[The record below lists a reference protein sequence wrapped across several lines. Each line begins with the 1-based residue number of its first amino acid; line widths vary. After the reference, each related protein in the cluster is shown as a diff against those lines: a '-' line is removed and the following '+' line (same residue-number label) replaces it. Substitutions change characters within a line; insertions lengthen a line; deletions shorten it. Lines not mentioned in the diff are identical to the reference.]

1 MSKIDPNELEAL
13 IKRMRDAGR
22 SEERIAE
29 VTKLYKEQYAKKA
42 KGSTVTAANVEPV
55 QDAVNLENGA
65 FQLENISSEYK
76 NKNSE
81 INIPYPTQPKDVIAS
96 FKTSDDYL
104 KNLKSL
110 KTFYNSKEG
119 KEYAQQKVNYRAS
132 VRTKLNNNGA
142 YKLGLEGQSISE
154 LQEKGLFS
162 ALAGSANELHFGMYG
177 DSMPDTRTRD
187 LIIKEE
193 IEKAKAQESKKL
205 LDLELDEAAKYQK
218 AGNYD
223 ATIDKGYNSVKSE
236 LTPDQ
241 IEYKELM
248 DKASDIRANIIKTED
263 ISIIKNY
270 QTELLDLEEKI
281 KKVEPLALEDK
292 SPLLDALTGQPLGTF
307 EATELPP
314 EQVIDTKSEIKKLK
328 DSYKSITQENLERK
342 FFTHTLDTQ
351 RLNKSLQRTIKNAKG
366 VGVPGFYGDV
376 KIEDLLPYRN
386 NSVLI
391 SSIQKSIDEQK
402 TDEQAVTFDLK
413 GELDALAEEKINLT
427 LQKEA
432 LKETYVLNVSP
443 SSETPGFVS
452 KVGSFG
458 KEAAKSIGRIVGV
471 DEEIANMLP
480 STRME
485 ELDEINKLFNSDAI
499 AVSEE
504 NKAAFNR
511 DFTMNLAE
519 GLGAFTGDLIQF
531 ALLNKV
537 AGAAGLT
544 ARIAQISS
552 KNKVLGTSLK
562 LLQEEFNF
570 QVVTRGEAPT
580 GEGIFFG
587 LGSMGA
593 AKLVPKIK
601 NSSFSALNNLMTK
614 TVSGGLG
621 MAGGSEA
628 AAFSHAVVD
637 DLLGKKDIETSL
649 EEQYGSL
656 DETGK
661 RIVLNIAMGAA
672 LGVKSIN
679 KRDFYSIAR
688 RKKLLKETITDLDN
702 NKFKGSEKTKKLQLV
717 AELNADIALAEEKF
731 NKLSIKE
738 QAESKEV
745 AAEIIKTGEIEE
757 QPFFNA
763 PSVKRKANAFEL
775 KEAQKIVDSYEINRL
790 LAEKSIRKSFENLM
804 RSGIVKNAKLVIT
817 DDPSILEAG
826 NKGEFLTDGTNT
838 IKININEYKPGVFE
852 QEVGHLFMKAAFNN
866 NPKIAEAFKTKIQK
880 EVTEALKDEK
890 FNVGDKQNISFEE
903 AINEAYKDRK
913 NDIPE
918 EYIMNLVEFLSTP
931 KFKDLLLKKGLL
943 NSLKQE
949 TLNIGNK
956 IGIDYTNK
964 KNFKTGA
971 DLLEF
976 LFSIG
981 KTIEGGSSKAIK
993 NKFEAFKNLVIDGNK
1008 LLDLKTGKK
1017 AADPKEAEKTMA
1029 SAKIE
1034 ESEKKDIFSKA
1045 NNVYE
1050 QYKDDPSAAGLM
1062 VGLEFEPIVK
1072 KMLNK
1077 YRDLYGMDE
1086 YTLDLIANDVMI
1098 ETRPGY
1104 NGIPALVRTWDP
1116 AKGAS
1121 LTSHIYGNLPKRILG
1136 IIQNKYPDLGRTVEL
1151 VQEKADKLTT
1161 DEGFGGS
1168 GMANDGFV
1176 DISSPE
1182 AYTRVSR
1189 KKAEVTM
1196 GMPPEYVKRAEEIG
1210 ERILMSTKLQDLDAK
1225 IVGTIKDS
1233 EGRTLRVAMLES
1245 NKARVY
1251 LPDGTT
1257 EIIKARTPKVVEQKY
1272 GAADR
1277 SFKKIATTKAQMVE
1291 EAKAYLIPEMEKT
1304 AGGLKDNY
1312 EPTLQY
1318 TEFID
1323 KTFSLYKDYLSQS
1336 AINKRFA
1343 DFKEP
1348 VIDPKTGKQAREK
1361 TAQGKKIFTKKPL
1374 TLAEWRKYFIGDGTR
1389 RIDGRRRSLLEALA
1403 TEQGFDKVMEVLGK
1417 EEMRKQIESRQKDLS
1432 TELIENYVAVIAKS
1446 LDRNNP
1452 NVMASKAIKSV
1463 SESTGKSVKWLEN
1476 YIRVALDKAKGDV
1489 FKFIDILK
1497 EEVLPSGTSLFEE
1510 FRTYF
1515 NEDYRSRIKDAIATK
1530 GQLKSGLKTYLQQV
1544 LNAAYEVNRFAD
1556 IENVNKK
1563 SLDKYKANVNE
1574 YTNYIVPEMRQ
1585 MHYGENNKKGALVA
1599 NALSRMFG
1607 FDGRRNKNIPS
1618 LENDGKGYNLSRK
1631 EFVKFSDKKG
1641 EEISGK
1647 YDEFYNSLPK
1657 NKQEDLK
1664 DLRKKLS
1671 EVNSLSIHYAEFNK
1685 KYLEIATKE
1694 GATKEEIDNF
1704 VNHKNHEAYIK
1715 EQALRTRVFKHM
1727 LDVMDYVGKQ
1737 KLKRSEAE
1745 YDNYMENFVAPFFI
1759 EQSREGFRHF
1769 STKEFYSLLPFK
1781 KENIKNQP
1789 DKTDQHVKA
1798 KVIVAAEFIDLFAK
1812 RKYNSEN
1819 TLNEDVI
1826 NKILL
1831 KYESV
1836 IGGRRNQERA
1846 DIRLGSEYGKDWAA
1860 KIGAEQLLDMYGGDF
1875 DLDYLK
1881 LSKSILTGETLFDR
1895 FMKESFN
1902 STVDG
1907 LIQDPKAKSHNNKI
1921 IESSKTEAFEITKP
1935 EALASKKI
1943 NLAEET
1949 ANMIE
1954 RRTGISAKAPL
1965 SASRA
1970 ANIGRTKGKFDFYL
1984 PPNAEDF
1991 AGLLY
1996 KLYGKGKQGDKDMA
2010 FMKEHLLDPYNAGEQ
2025 AISTYKQNLA
2035 EDYKSIEKQ
2044 LGEIEGTVSKET
2056 KATLDELGFNAD
2068 QAVRVALW
2076 NQAGFEIPGIQNIE
2090 AAKLRIAVVKDKRL
2104 KAYADGIRTIVKGN
2118 LFEPSEQWFSSN
2130 IRYDLFTHATE
2141 GVRPKFLEQWDTNV
2155 KEIFNKENLI
2165 KLEAAYG
2172 KNYVKNLNDM
2182 ITRMKTGKTR
2192 GANLGKEANAA
2203 LDYLNGS
2210 IGVTMWMNT
2219 RSAVLQTISAV
2230 NYINWSDNNP
2240 IRIAQTLAKPKEF
2253 ASTFME
2259 IFNSDFLKQRRSG
2272 LEINIEEAE
2281 IARAVEK
2288 SKGKA
2293 SRIFNALIKAG
2304 FTPTQIAD
2312 SFAIAIGGTP
2322 LLMNRTKTYQ
2332 RKGFEYAEARE
2343 KAFNDLREISEENQ
2357 QSSRQDKVSNI
2368 QVGVMGRLVFA
2379 FNNTPFQMTRLQKK
2393 AALDLV
2399 NRRGDWKTNTS
2410 KLAYYS
2416 VLQSVVFYALQQGA
2430 ALTLFGKDDEDL
2442 TKEEKENIAKYK
2454 EKKVIGLANSV
2465 VDGFL
2470 SGSGLPGKI
2479 LVTGKNTLAK
2489 YLEEEKKGYKA
2500 DYGDV
2505 LNEAF
2510 SISPPISSKTK
2521 KAYSAFNTFRYGSTK
2536 KGKAKYDQSNKLS
2549 PLHPMNVARAKMFSA
2564 VTNIPLDRVVT
2575 KIDNLNE
2582 AVTNT
2587 DIEPQIRLALALG
2600 WGKWSLGFYDG
2611 LYGEDAKDV
2620 EKSKKKSSSAR
2631 KQKNRQKALDFSK
2644 KSFRYRDSVRL
2655 ANYRKKNK
2663 K

>member
-1 MSKIDPNELEAL
+1 MSVIDPNELEAL

-42 KGSTVTAANVEPV
+42 NGSAITAANAEPI
-55 QDAVNLENGA
+55 QTAVSIEDGVS
-65 FQLENISSEYK
+65 QLENFSAAYK
-76 NKNSE
+76 KKNSKATL
-81 INIPYPTQPKDVIAS
+81 PYPTQAKDVIAS
-96 FKTSDDYL
+96 FTPADEYL
-104 KNLKSL
+104 KKLGASKA
-110 KTFYNSKEG
+110 FYNSKEG
-119 KEYAQQKVNYRAS
+119 EEYKQRKVNYRGS
-132 VRTKLNNNGA
+132 VRAKLANNGA

-154 LQEKGLFS
+154 LEGKGLFS
-162 ALAGSANELHFGMYG
+162 ALADSTNELHFGMYG
-177 DSMPDTRTRD
+177 NSRPDNRSRD
-187 LIIKEE
+187 IIIKEE
-193 IEKAKAQESKKL
+193 IEKAKAEESKKL

-223 ATIDKGYNSVKSE
+223 VTIDKGYNNIKSE

-241 IEYKELM
+241 IEYKKLM

-263 ISIIKNY
+263 ISTIKKY

-307 EATELPP
+307 EAEELPS
-314 EQVIDTKSEIKKLK
+314 EQVIDTRSEIKKLK
-328 DSYKSITQENLERK
+328 DSYRSITQENLERK

-351 RLNKSLQRTIKNAKG
+351 RLNASLQRTIKNAKG
-366 VGVPGFYGDV
+366 VGVPGFFGDV
-376 KIEDLLPYRN
+376 TIKDLLPYRN

-402 TDEQAVTFDLK
+402 PEEQSVTFDLK
-413 GELDALAEEKINLT
+413 SELDALAEEKINLT

-432 LKETYVLNVSP
+432 LKETYILNVSP
-443 SSETPGFVS
+443 SSETPGFIS
-452 KVGSFG
+452 TLGSFG

-531 ALLNKV
+531 ALLNKA
-537 AGAAGLT
+537 AGAAGIT

-552 KNKVLGTSLK
+552 KNKVYGTTLK

-601 NSSFSALNNLMTK
+601 NSSFSAVNNFMTK

-628 AAFSHAVVD
+628 AAFSHAVID
-637 DLLGKKDIETSL
+637 DLLNKKDIETSL
-649 EEQYGSL
+649 EEQYGDL

-661 RIVLNIAMGAA
+661 RIVLNIAMGTA

-688 RKKLLKETITDLDN
+688 RKKYLKETITDLNN
-702 NKFKGSEKTKKLQLV
+702 NKFEGSEINKKLQLV
-717 AELNADIALAEEKF
+717 AELKADIALAEEKF
-731 NKLSIKE
+731 NKLSIKD
-738 QAESKEV
+738 QAESKAV
-745 AAEIIKTGEIEE
+745 AEEIIKTGQIPK
-757 QPFFNA
+757 QSSPDAPF
-763 PSVKRKANAFEL
+763 KLEKANAFEL
-775 KEAQKIVDSYEINRL
+775 KEAQRIVDSYEINRL

-804 RSGIVKNAKLVIT
+804 RSGVIKDAKLVIT
-817 DDPSILEAG
+817 DDASILESG
-826 NKGEFLTDGTNT
+826 NKGQFEKDTNT

-852 QEVGHLFMKAAFNN
+852 QEAGHLFMKTAFENN
-866 NPKIAEAFKTKIQK
+866 SKVAETFKTKIQK
-880 EVTEALKDEK
+880 EVTEALKDER
-890 FNVGDKQNISFEE
+890 FDVGGKQNVSFEE
-903 AINEAYKDRK
+903 AINEAYKDK
-913 NDIPE
+913 PNTTAE
-918 EYIMNLVEFLSTP
+918 EYIMNLVEFLSNP
-931 KFKDLLLKKGLL
+931 KYKDLLLKKGLL
-943 NSLKQE
+943 NGLKQE
-949 TLNIGNK
+949 TLNVANK

-1008 LLDLKTGKK
+1008 LLDLNTGKEV
-1017 AADPKEAEKTMA
+1017 AEPKEAENAMA
-1029 SAKIE
+1029 SVKIE

-1045 NNVYE
+1045 NKIYE
-1050 QYKDDPSAAGLM
+1050 EYKNDPSSAGLM

-1072 KMLNK
+1072 KMLGK
-1077 YRDLYGMDE
+1077 YRDLFGMDE
-1086 YTLDLIANDVMI
+1086 YTLDLIASDVMI

-1121 LTSHIYGNLPKRILG
+1121 LTSHIYGNLPNRILG
-1136 IIQNKYPDLGRTVEL
+1136 IMQNHYPELGRTVSL
-1151 VQEKADKLTT
+1151 VQEKADRLTT

-1168 GMANDGFV
+1168 GTINDGFI

-1182 AYTRVSR
+1182 SYTRVSR
-1189 KKAEVTM
+1189 KKAEVVM
-1196 GMPPEYVKRAEEIG
+1196 GMSPEYAKRSEEVG

-1225 IVGTIKDS
+1225 SVGTIKNA
-1233 EGRTLRVAMLES
+1233 EGKILRVAMLEGD
-1245 NKARVY
+1245 KARVY

-1257 EIIKARTPKVVEQKY
+1257 EIIKARTPKVIEQKY
-1272 GAADR
+1272 GGEDG
-1277 SFKKIATTKAQMVE
+1277 SFKKIATTKSKMIE
-1291 EAKAYLIPEMEKT
+1291 DAKVYLIPEMEKA
-1304 AGGLKDNY
+1304 AGALKDNY
-1312 EPTLQY
+1312 EPTPEYSQ
-1318 TEFID
+1318 FID

-1336 AINKRFA
+1336 AISKRFA

-1348 VIDPKTGKQAREK
+1348 VMDPVTGKQAREK
-1361 TAQGKKIFTKKPL
+1361 TAQGNKIFTKKSL
-1374 TLAEWRKYFIGDGTR
+1374 TPAEWREYFIGDGTK

-1403 TEQGFDKVMEVLGK
+1403 TEQGFDKVMEVLSK
-1417 EEMRKQIESRQKDLS
+1417 EEMRKQIESRQEDLS
-1432 TELIENYVAVIAKS
+1432 VDLVDNYVAIIAKS

-1452 NVMASKAIKSV
+1452 NIMASKAIEEANKQGINLKEVLIRLDGTYLDYKELSSTENGRAVLGIIEGIAASDLSRQIKLVEDLGKINEVTLKKLIKRGVDIEIIKDINSVQNTTKS
-1463 SESTGKSVKWLEN
+1463 
-1476 YIRVALDKAKGDV
+1476 I
-1489 FKFIDILK
+1489 IDIYEKKLK
-1497 EEVLPSGTSLFEE
+1497 DITYFIPREMLDFTASGTSKLKGNTLASLLGYSGRRPKGDLSRLLSRERFLEINEEGIGSRHLDLTEETQNLWKEVIEIAKENNTKGAGISIGYKAKEFNKSLIEIERSNLTVAEQIARIDELPNRNEAIKDNLLKTKTLEALLNTFSEISLDLQGKDLKNFIDTVSRLLMNNDGAGVRNYSAELYVELGKGDFTKTKNEHILSKAEFATEVIENLINKTLDPLKIKKLVEE
-1510 FRTYF
+1510 FRSI
-1515 NEDYRSRIKDAIATK
+1515 RGSKK
-1530 GQLKSGLKTYLQQV
+1530 GQEISDELIGSTIKNAAALKMITSKIIDKNLESANISELKNFYNYVTKKTAYQEIVDAYINEATNGLLKSEPNINKGL
-1544 LNAAYEVNRFAD
+1544 
-1556 IENVNKK
+1556 
-1563 SLDKYKANVNE
+1563 
-1574 YTNYIVPEMRQ
+1574 
-1585 MHYGENNKKGALVA
+1585 
-1599 NALSRMFG
+1599 
-1607 FDGRRNKNIPS
+1607 
-1618 LENDGKGYNLSRK
+1618 
-1631 EFVKFSDKKG
+1631 
-1641 EEISGK
+1641 
-1647 YDEFYNSLPK
+1647 
-1657 NKQEDLK
+1657 
-1664 DLRKKLS
+1664 
-1671 EVNSLSIHYAEFNK
+1671 
-1685 KYLEIATKE
+1685 
-1694 GATKEEIDNF
+1694 
-1704 VNHKNHEAYIK
+1704 
-1715 EQALRTRVFKHM
+1715 
-1727 LDVMDYVGKQ
+1727 
-1737 KLKRSEAE
+1737 
-1745 YDNYMENFVAPFFI
+1745 
-1759 EQSREGFRHF
+1759 
-1769 STKEFYSLLPFK
+1769 
-1781 KENIKNQP
+1781 
-1789 DKTDQHVKA
+1789 
-1798 KVIVAAEFIDLFAK
+1798 
-1812 RKYNSEN
+1812 NSELGIISSDITGY
-1819 TLNEDVI
+1819 TLKKAVE
-1826 NKILL
+1826 
-1831 KYESV
+1831 
-1836 IGGRRNQERA
+1836 A
-1846 DIRLGSEYGKDWAA
+1846 D
-1860 KIGAEQLLDMYGGDF
+1860 
-1875 DLDYLK
+1875 
-1881 LSKSILTGETLFDR
+1881 
-1895 FMKESFN
+1895 N
-1902 STVDG
+1902 
-1907 LIQDPKAKSHNNKI
+1907 LIKQNNI
-1921 IESSKTEAFEITKP
+1921 
-1935 EALASKKI
+1935 LASKQI

-1970 ANIGRTKGKFDFYL
+1970 ANMGRTKGKFSFYL

-2104 KAYADGIRTIVKGN
+2104 KAYADGIKAIVKGN

-2172 KNYVKNLNDM
+2172 KDYVKNLNDV
-2182 ITRMKTGKTR
+2182 IDRMKTGKSR

-2210 IGVTMWMNT
+2210 IGVIMWMNT
-2219 RSAVLQTISAV
+2219 RSAMLQTISAV
-2230 NYINWSDNNP
+2230 NYINWGDNNP
-2240 IRIAQTLAKPKEF
+2240 VRIAQTLAKPKEF

-2272 LEINIEEAE
+2272 LEINVEEAE

-2288 SKGKA
+2288 SKGKV
-2293 SRIFNALIKAG
+2293 SNIFNALIKAG
-2304 FTPTQIAD
+2304 FKPTQIAD

-2368 QVGVMGRLVFA
+2368 QIGVMGRLVFA
-2379 FNNTPFQMTRLQKK
+2379 FNNTPFQMSRLQKK

-2399 NRRGDWKTNTS
+2399 NRRGDWKTNVS

-2416 VLQSVVFYALQQGA
+2416 VLQSVIFYALQQGA

-2442 TKEEKENIAKYK
+2442 TEEEKEKIAKY
-2454 EKKVIGLANSV
+2454 EDKKVTGLVNSV

-2470 SGSGLPGKI
+2470 TGSGLPGKV
-2479 LVTGKNTLAK
+2479 LVTGKNTLSK

-2500 DYGDV
+2500 DYGNV
-2505 LNEAF
+2505 LNESF

-2521 KAYSAFNTFRYGSTK
+2521 KAYSAFKTFRYGSTK
-2536 KGKAKYDQSNKLS
+2536 KGKANYDQYNKLS
-2549 PLHPMNVARAKMFSA
+2549 PLHPMNVARAKMISA
-2564 VTNIPLDRVVT
+2564 VTNIPLDRAVT

-2582 AVTNT
+2582 AVNNKS
-2587 DIEPQIRLALALG
+2587 IEPQIRLALALG
-2600 WGKWSLGFYDG
+2600 WDKWSLGFYDG
-2611 LYGEDAKDV
+2611 LYGEDAD
-2620 EKSKKKSSSAR
+2620 KSSSKSTPVSPSENKKLR
-2631 KQKNRQKALDFSK
+2631 KGSKQYKDSIKVADF
-2644 KSFRYRDSVRL
+2644 
-2655 ANYRKKNK
+2655 RKKYLQ
-2663 K
+2663 